1 LGALEEERQGKIVQN
16 VAAGVAGVFI
26 WPVWFAMDFK
36 GAAAA
41 DEDAIRNRQN
51 YLTSLAARRGC
62 GATAGR

>member
-1 LGALEEERQGKIVQN
+1 VQN
-16 VAAGVAGVFI
+16 AAAGVAGVFI
-26 WPVWFAMDFK
+26 WPMWFAMDFK

-41 DEDAIRNRQN
+41 DEDATRNRQN